1 MFGGVDAA
9 VPAPEASGIDIY
21 GWVVAEQLRLQQAEQ
36 RRELSAEHSLG
47 CAG

>member
-9 VPAPEASGIDIY
+9 VPAPEASGIDIH
-21 GWVVAEQLRLQQAEQ
+21 GRVVAEQLRLRRDEQ
-36 RRELSAEHSLG
+36 WRELSAERSLG